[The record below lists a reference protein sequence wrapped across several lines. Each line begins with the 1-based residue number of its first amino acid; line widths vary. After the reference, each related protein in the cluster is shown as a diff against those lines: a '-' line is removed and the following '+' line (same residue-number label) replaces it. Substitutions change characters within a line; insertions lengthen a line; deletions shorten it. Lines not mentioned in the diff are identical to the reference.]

1 MARNYDRKLI
11 LEDGEEYLGYGFG
24 ARVDRVCELVFD
36 TSMIG
41 YQEIVS
47 DPTYIDQAVVLTYP
61 CIGGYGINADD
72 FESRAATVGA
82 IICREYNEN
91 NPSNFRSI
99 ETLAEHMEENG
110 IPGIFGMD
118 TRKLSKKIRDNGTCK
133 VLITDV
139 TTDREEGLA
148 LLSRTELRRDL
159 VSAVSSKKVWY
170 SRTQN
175 ARFNVVEVD
184 CGMRLSLLR
193 ALNERG
199 CNVTVVPYRTMA
211 EDIVKMKPDG
221 IFLSDGPGNPEDV
234 PEVVELVRQLRGRV
248 PIFGVGLGCQI
259 IALAYGAKIEKM
271 RCGHRGCNHPI
282 RNEDTKKIEIVTQNH
297 GYVVNE
303 SSLAGT
309 GLYVSH
315 RNVLDSS
322 VEGIACDADRVF
334 GTQYHSVITLFDRFV
349 TNMKESKKHA

>member
-1 MARNYDRKLI
+1 MARAFDRKLI
-11 LEDGEEYLGYGFG
+11 LQDGEEYYGYGFG
-24 ARVDRVCELVFD
+24 ARCDRVLELVFD

-47 DPTYIDQAVVLTYP
+47 DPTYIDQAVVLSYP

-99 ETLAEHMEENG
+99 ESLAEHMEENG

-118 TRKLSKKIRDNGTCK
+118 TRKLTRRIRDKGSCK
-133 VLITDV
+133 VLITDAD
-139 TTDREEGLA
+139 TDLA
-148 LLSRTELRRDL
+148 KGMAILEQTELRHDL
-159 VSAVSSKKVWY
+159 VQRVSSKKVWY

-199 CNVTVVPYRTMA
+199 CNVTVVPYRTCA
-211 EDIVKMKPDG
+211 EDIIKMKPDG

-234 PEVVELVRQLRGRV
+234 PEVVELVRSLRGRV

-259 IALAYGAKIEKM
+259 LAMAYGADIEAM
-271 RCGHRGCNHPI
+271 HCGHRGCNHPV
-282 RNEDTKKIEIVTQNH
+282 RDLDSGRIEIVTQNH
-297 GYVVNE
+297 GYGVCE
-303 SSLAGT
+303 ESLAGS
-309 GLYVSH
+309 GLRVSH
-315 RNVLDSS
+315 RNVLDNS
-322 VEGIACDADRVF
+322 VEGIVCDGDRTF
-334 GTQYHSVITLFDRFV
+334 GVLFHSDITLFDRFV